1 MIRSMTGFGSA
12 SVQVGNKTILA
23 EIKSVNSK
31 FFDLSLRLPSVFR
44 EKELEI
50 RTELNRT
57 IERGKVECTVS
68 IESPEAQ
75 RRATFNI
82 ELLKA
87 YHEELKTVQQALNLK
102 ETPELLRTLLN
113 MPDVMVTEKNG
124 LSEEDWKALQQ
135 ALQGATN
142 AFDVFR
148 QKEGSTLKVDLEQ
161 RVVAI
166 RDNMVR
172 LEPFEKSRIEQVRKK
187 LQTSLEEFVQ
197 VSEIDR
203 NRFEQELIYYLEKLD
218 ITEEKVRL
226 KSHCDFFLKTMNEEL
241 SSGKKLSFIAQEIG
255 REINTIGSKSNDA
268 AMQKIVVD
276 MKDDLEKIKEQV
288 LNII

>member
-12 SVQVGNKTILA
+12 SIQVGNKTILA

-31 FFDLSLRLPSVFR
+31 FFDLSLRLPSAFR

-50 RTELNRT
+50 RAELNRT

-75 RRATFNI
+75 RRASFNVD
-82 ELLKA
+82 LLKA
-87 YHEELKTVQQALNLK
+87 YHEELKNVQRSLNIQDG
-102 ETPELLRTLLN
+102 TDMLRTLLT

-124 LSEEDWKALQQ
+124 MSEEDWNTLQQ
-135 ALQGATN
+135 VLAN
-142 AFDVFR
+142 AVKSFDSFR
-148 QKEGSTLKVDLEQ
+148 KKEGATLKVDLEQ
-161 RVVAI
+161 RIKAI
-166 RDNMVR
+166 QENMAK
-172 LEPFEKSRIEQVRKK
+172 LEPFEKNRIEQVRKK
-187 LQTSLEEFVQ
+187 LQTSLEEFIQ

-226 KSHCDFFLKTMNEEL
+226 SSHCTYFLKTMNEEV

-255 REINTIGSKSNDA
+255 REINTIGSKSNEA
-268 AMQKIVVD
+268 AMQMIVVD
-276 MKDDLEKIKEQV
+276 MKDDLEKVKEQV

>member
-68 IESPEAQ
+68 IESPEEQ

-135 ALQGATN
+135 ALQGATK

-226 KSHCDFFLKTMNEEL
+226 KSHCDFFLKTMNEEV

-276 MKDDLEKIKEQV
+276 MKDDLEKVKEQV

>member
-12 SVQVGNKTILA
+12 SIQVGNKTILA

-31 FFDLSLRLPSVFR
+31 FFDLSLRLPSAFR

-50 RTELNRT
+50 RAELNRT

-75 RRATFNI
+75 RRASFNVD
-82 ELLKA
+82 LLKA
-87 YHEELKTVQQALNLK
+87 YHEELKNVQQSLNIQDG
-102 ETPELLRTLLN
+102 TDMLRTLLT

-124 LSEEDWKALQQ
+124 MSEEDWNTLQQ
-135 ALQGATN
+135 VLAN
-142 AFDVFR
+142 AVKSFDSFR
-148 QKEGSTLKVDLEQ
+148 KKEGATLKVDLEQ
-161 RVVAI
+161 RIKAI
-166 RDNMVR
+166 QENMAK
-172 LEPFEKSRIEQVRKK
+172 LEPFEKNRIEQVRKK
-187 LQTSLEEFVQ
+187 LQTSLEEFIQ

-226 KSHCDFFLKTMNEEL
+226 SSHCTYFLKTMNEEV

-255 REINTIGSKSNDA
+255 REINTIGSKSNEA
-268 AMQKIVVD
+268 AMQMIVVD
-276 MKDDLEKIKEQV
+276 MKDDLEKVKEQV

>member
-1 MIRSMTGFGSA
+1 M
-12 SVQVGNKTILA
+12 
-23 EIKSVNSK
+23 
-31 FFDLSLRLPSVFR
+31 
-44 EKELEI
+44 
-50 RTELNRT
+50 
-57 IERGKVECTVS
+57 
-68 IESPEAQ
+68 
-75 RRATFNI
+75 
-82 ELLKA
+82 
-87 YHEELKTVQQALNLK
+87 
-102 ETPELLRTLLN
+102 
-113 MPDVMVTEKNG
+113 
-124 LSEEDWKALQQ
+124 
-135 ALQGATN
+135 
-142 AFDVFR
+142 FR

-226 KSHCDFFLKTMNEEL
+226 KSHCDFFLKTMNEEV

-276 MKDDLEKIKEQV
+276 MKDDLEKVKEQV

>member
-276 MKDDLEKIKEQV
+276 MKDDLEKVKEQV